1 MIQFEDLV
9 RKFEE
14 FQLVCRAV
22 LPTVSWKLI
31 EDLILHQ
38 QEDPGLEY
46 MYKIEIFTRKETSVN
61 KFKQVIL
68 EKTGMIPEV
77 YDSGTHYLVNYKLSL
92 ETLKEISQCDPNI
105 LEIRGEYIGNKGL
118 KEFEHKYK

>member
-1 MIQFEDLV
+1 M
-9 RKFEE
+9 
-14 FQLVCRAV
+14 
-22 LPTVSWKLI
+22 
-31 EDLILHQ
+31 HQ

-46 MYKIEIFTRKETSVN
+46 MYKIEIFTRKETGVN

-77 YDSGTHYLVNYKLSL
+77 YDSGTHFLVNYKLSL

-105 LEIRGEYIGNKGL
+105 LEIRREYIGNKGL
-118 KEFEHKYK
+118 KEFEHEYK